1 MEGDIGN
8 GKCINLVKV
17 DADAVAVTPSSKQQ
31 ELHTSER
38 TIVSQTV
45 IFVIVFV
52 VDVQF
57 WVVYI
62 LKKSCNFHLK
72 AECAKACVASIGS
85 RKQKMGLALPCSTM

>member
-52 VDVQF
+52 VVQCSMF
-57 WVVYI
+57 N
-62 LKKSCNFHLK
+62 S
-72 AECAKACVASIGS
+72 GS
-85 RKQKMGLALPCSTM
+85 FRGCS

>member
-17 DADAVAVTPSSKQQ
+17 DAVTPSSKQQ

-57 WVVYI
+57 WVVYMYTEEV
-62 LKKSCNFHLK
+62 LQFSFKGRVC
-72 AECAKACVASIGS
+72 E
-85 RKQKMGLALPCSTM
+85 GLRGEYWK

>member
-57 WVVYI
+57 WVVYMYTEEV
-62 LKKSCNFHLK
+62 LQFSFKGRVC
-72 AECAKACVASIGS
+72 E
-85 RKQKMGLALPCSTM
+85 GLRGEYWK